1 MNDKES
7 LDGRESVPIDLPKEE
22 LFQLM
27 LRAHE
32 KNVTL
37 NQFVES
43 ILQEVIEKAENESRA
58 GQIQSQ

>member
-1 MNDKES
+1 MDEEI

-32 KNVTL
+32 KDVTL
-37 NQFVES
+37 NQLVES
-43 ILQEVIEKAENESRA
+43 ILRELIEREENESRA

>member
-1 MNDKES
+1 MDEEI

-32 KNVTL
+32 KDVTL
-37 NQFVES
+37 NQLVES
-43 ILQEVIEKAENESRA
+43 ILRELIERAENESRA

>member
-1 MNDKES
+1 MNEEI

-32 KNVTL
+32 KDVTL
-37 NQFVES
+37 NQLVES
-43 ILQEVIEKAENESRA
+43 ILRELIEREENESRA